1 VKSIARKIEAKV
13 GWTDSRIAWPQGG
26 RVNPLSVG
34 WKDEAAAKQA
44 VAAGFPNMEP
54 WTRLFEVREDRNWG
68 NAGTHKGW
76 SVRRKNGGRI
86 GELHDTK
93 EAAIEAAK
101 AEYAKLG
108 AERKTGGE
116 EPKRPHL
123 DQIERSG
130 PDYRKGRDV
139 AGEDFV
145 KDFGFR
151 GVEFGNWVA
160 SDERQKSVN
169 FAYDALHDLARV
181 LNVPPK
187 ALSLDGTLAVAF
199 GARGRGGKAAA
210 HYEPGRRVINLTK
223 LSGAGT
229 LAHEYGHALDHYLG
243 WVSGEDKQPSV
254 GSFAQGKFEIKNK
267 HLPLKLRTAIN
278 RLMHDFHEVEE
289 DDAAAE
295 ARLRRHIESA
305 KHGQAG
311 WQEHLRKLR
320 ERKAKGGSAAGVTQ
334 AETQVEVWGRKI
346 KMLESE
352 LESGR
357 KKSVPSKYLTNASEL
372 SGKTGDYWKR
382 PTELFA
388 RAFEAYAYDKI
399 EADGFQ
405 SQYLVQGVEPNRFGN
420 GFRGVVIA
428 NPPFGAVKENG
439 ESKVFDLSD
448 IQPGYQTN
456 EIDHAIALR
465 SLEGHEG
472 RWPGGLILGGLNKQ
486 VTSRE
491 GRSDAYNGKAKREF
505 YKTLYDR
512 YNVTDHFTVNG
523 DLYERQGA
531 GWPVDVIVINGRG
544 QVGTGPCPRSMCPV
558 SMTHGRALGGLLDG
572 IQSNAGNAARAGG
585 SRMLRPAEAPIRS
598 GRIRQSRSSGR
609 SRSEQSVGQP
619 EHKSRRSSWANSV
632 FQDESGD
639 RWRKAC
645 WSGEWTRR
653 AWGTARWIW

>member
-1 VKSIARKIEAKV
+1 V
-13 GWTDSRIAWPQGG
+13 
-26 RVNPLSVG
+26 L
-34 WKDEAAAKQA
+34 AA
-44 VAAGFPNMEP
+44 
-54 WTRLFEVREDRNWG
+54 
-68 NAGTHKGW
+68 
-76 SVRRKNGGRI
+76 
-86 GELHDTK
+86 
-93 EAAIEAAK
+93 
-101 AEYAKLG
+101 
-108 AERKTGGE
+108 
-116 EPKRPHL
+116 
-123 DQIERSG
+123 
-130 PDYRKGRDV
+130 
-139 AGEDFV
+139 
-145 KDFGFR
+145 
-151 GVEFGNWVA
+151 
-160 SDERQKSVN
+160 
-169 FAYDALHDLARV
+169 
-181 LNVPPK
+181 
-187 ALSLDGTLAVAF
+187 
-199 GARGRGGKAAA
+199 RGGKAAA

-420 GFRGVVIA
+420 GFRG
-428 NPPFGAVKENG
+428 NPYPAGDERARINADFDRVFRAIEVTEGKLGAQTRMQGMAGEPEPVETVQKVARPAAQPTGAAEVHAMDEAKADSLSGAFFQHFGA
-439 ESKVFDLSD
+439 
-448 IQPGYQTN
+448 
-456 EIDHAIALR
+456 
-465 SLEGHEG
+465 
-472 RWPGGLILGGLNKQ
+472 
-486 VTSRE
+486 
-491 GRSDAYNGKAKREF
+491 
-505 YKTLYDR
+505 
-512 YNVTDHFTVNG
+512 
-523 DLYERQGA
+523 
-531 GWPVDVIVINGRG
+531 GRG
-544 QVGTGPCPRSMCPV
+544 FKGILEARKFAKDAGFTDDPKAIEEAIEYARREAG
-558 SMTHGRALGGLLDG
+558 ALD
-572 IQSNAGNAARAGG
+572 
-585 SRMLRPAEAPIRS
+585 
-598 GRIRQSRSSGR
+598 
-609 SRSEQSVGQP
+609 
-619 EHKSRRSSWANSV
+619 
-632 FQDESGD
+632 
-639 RWRKAC
+639 C
-645 WSGEWTRR
+645 
-653 AWGTARWIW
+653 GTAFHAGEEVCRAALAL